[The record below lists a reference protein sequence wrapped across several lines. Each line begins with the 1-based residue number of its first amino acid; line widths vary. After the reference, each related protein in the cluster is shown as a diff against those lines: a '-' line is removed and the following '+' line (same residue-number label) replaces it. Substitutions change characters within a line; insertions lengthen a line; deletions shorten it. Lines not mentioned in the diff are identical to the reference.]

1 MTDYRRLQ
9 NARIKISLPSSSVR
23 TARNAL
29 ACRPLLR
36 GVQQLT
42 LRVKQEPRA
51 SKRVRIS
58 DVVSSILGTVSW
70 FRLAESTRASH
81 WLSRRDWKL
90 QEPLVRT

>member
-36 GVQQLT
+36 RCTTTYSESQARTTGV
-42 LRVKQEPRA
+42 E
-51 SKRVRIS
+51 
-58 DVVSSILGTVSW
+58 
-70 FRLAESTRASH
+70 ESQ
-81 WLSRRDWKL
+81 DF
-90 QEPLVRT
+90 